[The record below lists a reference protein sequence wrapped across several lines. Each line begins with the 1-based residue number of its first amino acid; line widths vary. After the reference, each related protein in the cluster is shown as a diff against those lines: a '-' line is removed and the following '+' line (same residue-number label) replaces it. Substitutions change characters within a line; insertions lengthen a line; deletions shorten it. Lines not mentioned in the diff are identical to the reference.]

1 MKGKTRERIL
11 ENKDLAF
18 LSKELGTININ
29 APIEENLE
37 KFKVEEW
44 DKPEVLKLFK
54 ELNFNRYIERFNL
67 ASEDEIEPE
76 EVAEKYE
83 VQEIDIDKAK
93 EIILKTKEL
102 FYHFSTKEVNK
113 PEYIIKKEF
122 ESFSFYN
129 KEEKMVAQRAM
140 EKMMIQDLADQC
152 YRELSGGQQQRVLL
166 ARALCAAQKILL
178 LDEPV
183 SGLDPRVTAEMYQL
197 IRNLN
202 KKDGI
207 TIIMISHDIA
217 AAVKY
222 ATHILHIGEHCFFGT
237 KKQYLESSLGKAF
250 TGQEGEDE

>member
-1 MKGKTRERIL
+1 MGEILLRAENIDKHFGITHALDNVSFTFNKGEIHALIGENGSGKSTLMKTLLHLQPPISGTI
-11 ENKDLAF
+11 
-18 LSKELGTININ
+18 ELGDGLKKNEIGYLPQQTLVQRDFPASVREI
-29 APIEENLE
+29 
-37 KFKVEEW
+37 
-44 DKPEVLKLFK
+44 VLSGCQSRCGL
-54 ELNFNRYIERFNL
+54 R
-67 ASEDEIEPE
+67 P
-76 EVAEKYE
+76 
-83 VQEIDIDKAK
+83 
-93 EIILKTKEL
+93 
-102 FYHFSTKEVNK
+102 
-113 PEYIIKKEF
+113 
-122 ESFSFYN
+122 FYN
-129 KEEKMVAQRAM
+129 KEEKRVAQKAM
-140 EKMMIQDLADQC
+140 EKMMIQDLADHC

-197 IRNLN
+197 IKDLN

-250 TGQEGEDE
+250 TGQEEEE

>member
-1 MKGKTRERIL
+1 MAQLTCKNLTLGYDNRAIQEDLNFSIDAGDYLCIVGENGSGKSTLMKTLLHLQAPISGSI
-11 ENKDLAF
+11 
-18 LSKELGTININ
+18 ELG
-29 APIEENLE
+29 
-37 KFKVEEW
+37 
-44 DKPEVLKLFK
+44 DGLKKNEIGYLPQQTLVQRDFP
-54 ELNFNRYIERFNL
+54 
-67 ASEDEIEPE
+67 ASVRE
-76 EVAEKYE
+76 
-83 VQEIDIDKAK
+83 
-93 EIILKTKEL
+93 
-102 FYHFSTKEVNK
+102 
-113 PEYIIKKEF
+113 
-122 ESFSFYN
+122 
-129 KEEKMVAQRAM
+129 EEKMVAQRAM

>member
-1 MKGKTRERIL
+1 MAQLICQDLCIGYDGKQILQPLNFSVYQGDYLCIVGENGSGKSTLMKTL
-11 ENKDLAF
+11 LHLQSPMA
-18 LSKELGTININ
+18 GTITMGDGLKIN
-29 APIEENLE
+29 EIGYLPQQTALQRDFPASVREI
-37 KFKVEEW
+37 
-44 DKPEVLKLFK
+44 VLSGCQS
-54 ELNFNRYIERFNL
+54 RCGWR
-67 ASEDEIEPE
+67 P
-76 EVAEKYE
+76 
-83 VQEIDIDKAK
+83 
-93 EIILKTKEL
+93 
-102 FYHFSTKEVNK
+102 
-113 PEYIIKKEF
+113 
-122 ESFSFYN
+122 FYN
-129 KEEKMVAQRAM
+129 KEEKMVAQKAM
-140 EKMMIQDLADQC
+140 EKMMIQDLADHC

-197 IRNLN
+197 IKDLN

-237 KKQYLESSLGKAF
+237 KKQYLQSSLGKAF